1 MFKFIFTISAAA
13 LLSSCGSITRGT
25 EEAVTIISEPPDA
38 VITTSLGPSCP
49 KSPCTLVVKRNQSLI
64 AHAEKPGYEKGSVAI
79 NTKMSGKGTLGLAG
93 NVIAG
98 GLIGVAI
105 DGATGAGLD
114 HYPNP
119 ATIVLKP
126 ISISKAKQKPVTK
139 PKPVKTAPAKPSVP
153 TS

>member
-1 MFKFIFTISAAA
+1 MFKFIFAISAAA

-25 EEAVTIISEPPDA
+25 EEEVTIISEPPDA

-49 KSPCTLVVKRNQSLI
+49 KSPCKLVVKRNQSLI
-64 AHAEKPGYEKGSVAI
+64 AHAEKPGYERGSIDI
-79 NTKMSGKGTLGLAG
+79 NTKMSGKGTLGVAG

-98 GLIGVAI
+98 GLVGVVV
-105 DGATGAGLD
+105 DGVTGAGLD

-126 ISISKAKQKPVTK
+126 ISISKAKQKPVAK
-139 PKPVKTAPAKPSVP
+139 PRPVKIAPAKPSVP